1 MEEAAHLDGA
11 SRARF
16 LRQILFPLVLTG
28 LVATSVFSFISLTMA
43 LLVFYKP
50 DDPDWGGVMAGSTVM
65 TIPVLIFFVLVQR
78 RLVSGLGGAVK
89 D

>member
-1 MEEAAHLDGA
+1 
-11 SRARF
+11 
-16 LRQILFPLVLTG
+16 
-28 LVATSVFSFISLTMA
+28 
-43 LLVFYKP
+43 
-50 DDPDWGGVMAGSTVM
+50 M